1 MQSTAESLY
10 DAQREEKHEKIE
22 SNERSRVPNRAGQGQ
37 RDGVEACMNMH
48 ESVHNITPPYVNGG
62 EKERERP
69 PIYPLLPFSPLSQPD
84 EPAFTFIYIS
94 VHLRHVDAS
103 WTRHPSL
110 SNIYF
115 IFFYHPRKRKSSI
128 VLWSPCVDPKTCDRC
143 FCLFTKDYRFGGRMI
158 WNWVNILLFRLLLLR
173 ELDSNYIY
181 LRWSIFV

>member
-1 MQSTAESLY
+1 MNDLGFRIALAKGNGMEWRLAWICMSRFITLPRHTSMAE
-10 DAQREEKHEKIE
+10 RK
-22 SNERSRVPNRAGQGQ
+22 
-37 RDGVEACMNMH
+37 
-48 ESVHNITPPYVNGG
+48 
-62 EKERERP
+62 RERDRQF
-69 PIYPLLPFSPLSQPD
+69 IHFSLSRLSLNRD

-94 VHLRHVDAS
+94 VHLSHVDAS
-103 WTRHPSL
+103 WTRHRSL

-128 VLWSPCVDPKTCDRC
+128 VLWSPCVDKTCDRC

-173 ELDSNYIY
+173 ELDSNHIY